1 MHAHRLEI
9 ARTGDAKFSIAF
21 SLGIVINQK
30 LAIVATTEYRQ
41 SVDSADCHNA
51 RQGSQLFQCL
61 FIKSRSTSRRVIV
74 KWHLHRLGL
83 QRNLHHYRALGVKT
97 RIDSQHF
104 DETLDKQSRAD

>member
-21 SLGIVINQK
+21 SRGIVINQK

-41 SVDSADCHNA
+41 SVGSADCHTA
-51 RQGSQLFQCL
+51 RQVSKFFRCL
-61 FIKSRSTSRRVIV
+61 FKKSRSPPRRVIV
-74 KWHLHRLGL
+74 KWHLHRLVI

-104 DETLDKQSRAD
+104 DETLDKQS